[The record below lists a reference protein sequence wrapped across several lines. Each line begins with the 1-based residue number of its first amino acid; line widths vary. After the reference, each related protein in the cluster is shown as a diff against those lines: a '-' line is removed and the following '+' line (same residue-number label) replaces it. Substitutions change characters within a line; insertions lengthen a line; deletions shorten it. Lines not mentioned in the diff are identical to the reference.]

1 MHFYSIE
8 DVRREAEVVAGGL
21 QQAEAARPLE
31 VGDGGHAGQAGQRD
45 AVEVKPSFLR
55 H

>member
-1 MHFYSIE
+1 LHFYSIE